1 MDKRVSGIVFLLLV
15 TGFPLS
21 AQHVMDRPV
30 PLEMPVAPERPSM
43 EKVLAKAD
51 SLFNAYCFQDAVDLY
66 LSIGRER
73 EASNAQ
79 NALNMMDFCAD
90 PHVVARQRFSRKDF
104 YLYYPLATH
113 AWRASPNPLDSLE
126 GYPLYYP
133 KGADVLY
140 YSAPDR
146 SGSRS
151 VFITENLDSL
161 WRAPRLAGESL
172 LTTGSEV
179 FPLLSP
185 DGQTLYFASDGL
197 SGMGGFDLYASAW
210 DPESASW
217 GAPVNLGFPFNSPAD
232 DFLLMDT
239 EDGKYTLFASNR
251 DCSRDS
257 VYVYVVEYTSSRVR
271 KPVREPEELLRISA
285 LKPVKDPTRIDNG
298 SAMSSALPGNAT
310 TRLYTRKMEEARV
323 LRDSIAACSV
333 EAVRDSLQALL
344 EEVNLEIRLVEQS
357 FLQSGVVTSGEDKE
371 VVGAEQA
378 YTFAKNSMGG
388 RFKMK
393 VGKHPENHSFRV
405 APVGRFA
412 FDNTLPPGIVY
423 QIEIFTSPRHASLED
438 IHGLSPVYERLAS
451 NLRYTYSVGLY
462 PTYVGALLDLNLVR
476 AQGFPEARI
485 TAYRDGRPIPI
496 LIARQEE

>member
-1 MDKRVSGIVFLLLV
+1 MDRHVSGIVFLLLA

-21 AQHVMDRPV
+21 AQRVLDQPV
-30 PLEMPVAPERPSM
+30 PLAMPVAPERPSL
-43 EKVLAKAD
+43 EDILEKAD
-51 SLFNAYCFQDAVDLY
+51 SLHRALRFQDALELY
-66 LSIGRER
+66 LSVGREQ
-73 EASNAQ
+73 EAVTSQ

-104 YLYYPLATH
+104 FLYYPLATH
-113 AWRASPNPLDSLE
+113 AWRTSPNPLDSLE
-126 GYPLYYP
+126 GFPLYYP
-133 KGADVLY
+133 KSADILY
-140 YSAPDR
+140 YSASDR

-151 VFITENLDSL
+151 IFITENLDSL
-161 WRAPRLAGESL
+161 WRAPRLAGESV
-172 LTTGSEV
+172 LTTGSEI
-179 FPLLSP
+179 FPMLSP

-197 SGMGGFDLYASAW
+197 FGMGGYDLYASAW

-257 VYVYVVEYTSSRVR
+257 VYVYVVEYASSRER
-271 KPVREPEELLRISA
+271 KPVQSRDELLRIAA
-285 LKPVKDPTRIDNG
+285 LKPVKDPARIDNG
-298 SAMSSALPGNAT
+298 SAMSSALPGNAN
-310 TRLYTRKMEEARV
+310 TRLYARKMEEARV
-323 LRDSIAACSV
+323 LRDAISV
-333 EAVRDSLQALL
+333 CRQQAVKDSLKAVL
-344 EEVNLEIRLVEQS
+344 EEVNLEIRLVEQT
-357 FLQSGVVTSGEDKE
+357 FLQSGVVTGEEDKE
-371 VVGAEQA
+371 VVGAESG

-393 VGKHPENHSFRV
+393 LGTRPVNNSFRV

-412 FDNTLPPGIVY
+412 PDNTLPPGIVY

-438 IHGLSPVYERLAS
+438 LHGLSPVYERLSS

-462 PTYVGALLDLNLVR
+462 ATYVDALLDLNLVR
-476 AQGFPEARI
+476 VQGFPEARI
-485 TAYRDGRPIPI
+485 TAYRDGRPIPV
-496 LIARQEE
+496 LVARNEE